1 MTDPPEEL
9 QMATLSTHCSFL
21 TAKSRLACHC
31 IGKKKLMSIL
41 KSSLPDQRPDQEE
54 DGRQHAGKRIVNI
67 DGMAVIQSMEKPTWV
82 CNGRDLTIHFLETI
96 DNRSK
101 ECDEIHTAFDRYV
114 IPNSLKQGT
123 RQFHQGCNR
132 SMVYQISDDAVIEK
146 ITLKQLL
153 SSNVNNESLAMYF
166 ASYIL
171 ECRRDLQ
178 KTYVVTLKSQC
189 RSNNSSVHHLNT
201 TQEEA
206 DKRML
211 LHAIDA
217 TERGAKSLCIQ
228 SPDIRMYW

>member
-1 MTDPPEEL
+1 MQLSLTLSRGSIYCTTLYCETCDSYVRSNKTWLCYWLWQIVSLTDPPEEL

-21 TAKSRLACHC
+21 TARSRLACHC

-114 IPNSLKQGT
+114 IPNSLKQGIL
-123 RQFHQGCNR
+123 QFRQGCNR
-132 SMVYQISDDAVIEK
+132 PMVY
-146 ITLKQLL
+146 
-153 SSNVNNESLAMYF
+153 NEHFVVGTGFSP
-166 ASYIL
+166 IL
-171 ECRRDLQ
+171 
-178 KTYVVTLKSQC
+178 
-189 RSNNSSVHHLNT
+189 
-201 TQEEA
+201 
-206 DKRML
+206 
-211 LHAIDA
+211 
-217 TERGAKSLCIQ
+217 
-228 SPDIRMYW
+228 